1 MQCECEWCGREIPV
15 GQYVRYK
22 GKAFCDCDCLG
33 EWFIDQNESDIQFN
47 AYLETPENLKI
58 IAAEEKA
65 AIRKD
70 LAHEW

>member
-1 MQCECEWCGREIPV
+1 
-15 GQYVRYK
+15 VRYK

-33 EWFIDQNESDIQFN
+33 EWFIDQNESDIDFN

-58 IAAEEKA
+58 IAAEEKE